1 MFVCVSY
8 KCVFVGTEGCVCVC
22 VCVCVHG
29 CVLGCVRAGV
39 QVYMGLC
46 GCGRVYECVYDLLSS
61 L

>member
-8 KCVFVGTEGCVCVC
+8 KCVFVGTEVCVC

-39 QVYMGLC
+39 QPVYMSLC
-46 GCGRVYECVYDLLSS
+46 GCGRVYECVYDLPSS